1 MNEPE
6 IITAII
12 GAAVALLVCLLGF
25 VLNIF
30 SMKALCKHQKEIE
43 KIKFQF
49 EKEKIEFLESL
60 SKKSQA
66 SIAEKRSLNVF
77 QALKDS
83 GYSLMNTVSGTDKQY
98 FESLKNW
105 ELSLTATIWI
115 YQETYMDVE
124 DDIRTDVHKIK
135 NILHTAW
142 MASKNELF
150 KFYKKKKTKKE
161 SIPMKLKKLF

>member
-1 MNEPE
+1 
-6 IITAII
+6 
-12 GAAVALLVCLLGF
+12 
-25 VLNIF
+25 
-30 SMKALCKHQKEIE
+30 MKALCKHQKEIE
-43 KIKFQF
+43 KIKFHF

-60 SKKSQA
+60 FKKSQA

-124 DDIRTDVHKIK
+124 YDIRTDVHK
-135 NILHTAW
+135 
-142 MASKNELF
+142 
-150 KFYKKKKTKKE
+150 
-161 SIPMKLKKLF
+161 